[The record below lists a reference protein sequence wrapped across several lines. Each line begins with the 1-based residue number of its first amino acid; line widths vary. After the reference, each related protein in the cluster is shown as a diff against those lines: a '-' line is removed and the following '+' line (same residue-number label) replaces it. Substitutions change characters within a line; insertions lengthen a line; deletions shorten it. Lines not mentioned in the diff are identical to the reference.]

1 MCAEDKRS
9 VSAEQDRQTSLL
21 HYDVPRPAAAV
32 ASASA
37 SSSSSSSSLSLAP
50 AAAAAAALEPA
61 SEPGAPGQI
70 GPPEATTAALS
81 SVGPRD
87 ELFAS
92 RDRRDVTATS
102 HELNAL
108 LTERDGGGGA
118 ATADT

>member
-37 SSSSSSSSLSLAP
+37 SSSSSSLSLAP
-50 AAAAAAALEPA
+50 AAAAAAVEPA
-61 SEPGAPGQI
+61 SEPGQI

-108 LTERDGGGGA
+108 LTERYGGGGA

>member
-37 SSSSSSSSLSLAP
+37 SSSSSSLSLAP
-50 AAAAAAALEPA
+50 AAAAAAAAVEPA
-61 SEPGAPGQI
+61 SEPGQI
-70 GPPEATTAALS
+70 WPPEATTAALS

>member
-37 SSSSSSSSLSLAP
+37 SSSSSSLSLAP
-50 AAAAAAALEPA
+50 AAAAAAVEPA
-61 SEPGAPGQI
+61 SEPGQI

>member
-32 ASASA
+32 ASAS
-37 SSSSSSSSLSLAP
+37 SSSSSLSLAP
-50 AAAAAAALEPA
+50 AAAAAAAAVEPA
-61 SEPGAPGQI
+61 SEPGQI